1 MVDNSIIAKS
11 GSGAGVAKRTICIQN
26 PAAISVKN
34 ESLAISQNG
43 DLKGLIPLEDI
54 WVLIIEAHQV
64 QVTAAALSRLV
75 DTGIG
80 VMLCGDDHMPNG
92 LLLPIGAHSRHA
104 AIVEDQ
110 LAISKP
116 LKKRLWQRIVR
127 AKIANQG
134 KVLDLIGSDG
144 STVKRMVKEVLS
156 GDTSNRESVAATAYF
171 RRLLPRGGRRAGP
184 YTPALDYGYTV
195 LRSGIGRT
203 AVSGGWLV
211 SRGIHHSNNLNAFN
225 LVDDLIE
232 PFRPVVD
239 LLVVQEELGG
249 ELTSDIKRRLASVFE
264 ILVKTTTGEVPVQ
277 VAIEEELDTLK
288 TAVRKGDASLLEL
301 PSVIPLK
308 RASLE

>member
-1 MVDNSIIAKS
+1 M
-11 GSGAGVAKRTICIQN
+11 AKRTICIQN
-26 PAAISVKN
+26 PASIAVKN
-34 ESLAISQNG
+34 GSLAISQEG
-43 DLKGLIPLEDI
+43 TLRGLIPLEDI
-54 WVLIIEAHQV
+54 WVLILEAHQV
-64 QVTAAALSRLV
+64 RVTAAALSRLV
-75 DTGIG
+75 DSGIG

-104 AIVEDQ
+104 AIVDDQ
-110 LAISKP
+110 LAISRP
-116 LKKRLWQRIVR
+116 LKKRLWQRIVK
-127 AKIANQG
+127 AKITNQAE
-134 KVLDLIGSDG
+134 VLNQLGSDG
-144 STVKRMVKEVLS
+144 SKIKGFAKEVLS
-156 GDTSNRESVAATAYF
+156 GDTSNRESVAASAYF
-171 RRLLPRGGRRAGP
+171 KRLLPRGNRRVGP

-249 ELTSDIKRRLASVFE
+249 DLTPAVKRRLASIFE
-264 ILVKTTTGEVPVQ
+264 VLVKTKMGEVPVQ

-288 TAVRKGDASLLEL
+288 SAVKGGNAALLEL
-301 PSVIPLK
+301 PSIIPLK
-308 RASLE
+308 WASLE

>member
-1 MVDNSIIAKS
+1 
-11 GSGAGVAKRTICIQN
+11 
-26 PAAISVKN
+26 
-34 ESLAISQNG
+34 
-43 DLKGLIPLEDI
+43 
-54 WVLIIEAHQV
+54 
-64 QVTAAALSRLV
+64 
-75 DTGIG
+75 
-80 VMLCGDDHMPNG
+80 MLCGDDHMPNG

-104 AIVEDQ
+104 AIVDDQ

-127 AKIANQG
+127 AKISNQG
-134 KVLDLIGSDG
+134 KVLDLLGSDG
-144 STVKRMVKEVLS
+144 TTVKRLSKEVLS
-156 GDTSNRESVAATAYF
+156 GDASNREAVAATAYF
-171 RRLLPRGGRRAGP
+171 RRLLPRGGRRASP

-249 ELTSDIKRRLASVFE
+249 ELTSEIKRRLASVFE
-264 ILVKTTTGEVPVQ
+264 ILVKTATGEVPVQ

-288 TAVRKGDASLLEL
+288 SAVRKADASLLEL
-301 PSVIPLK
+301 PNVIPLK

>member
-1 MVDNSIIAKS
+1 
-11 GSGAGVAKRTICIQN
+11 
-26 PAAISVKN
+26 
-34 ESLAISQNG
+34 
-43 DLKGLIPLEDI
+43 
-54 WVLIIEAHQV
+54 
-64 QVTAAALSRLV
+64 
-75 DTGIG
+75 
-80 VMLCGDDHMPNG
+80 MLCGDDHMPNG

-104 AIVEDQ
+104 AIVDDQ

-127 AKIANQG
+127 AKISNQG
-134 KVLDLIGSDG
+134 KVLDLLGSDG
-144 STVKRMVKEVLS
+144 TTVKRLSKEVLS
-156 GDTSNRESVAATAYF
+156 GDTSNREAVAATAYF

-249 ELTSDIKRRLASVFE
+249 ELTSEIKRRLASVFE
-264 ILVKTTTGEVPVQ
+264 ILVKTAMGEVPVQ

-288 TAVRKGDASLLEL
+288 SAVRKADASLLEL
-301 PSVIPLK
+301 PNVIPLK

>member
-1 MVDNSIIAKS
+1 M
-11 GSGAGVAKRTICIQN
+11 AKRTICIQN
-26 PAAISVKN
+26 PSSVAVKN
-34 ESLAISQNG
+34 GSLAVLQDGN
-43 DLKGLIPLEDI
+43 LKGLVPLEDI

-64 QVTAAALSRLV
+64 QLTSAALSRFV
-75 DTGIG
+75 DAGIG
-80 VMLCGDDHMPNG
+80 VMICGDDHMPNG

-104 AIVEDQ
+104 AIVDDQ

-116 LKKRLWQRIVR
+116 LRKRLWQRIVQ

-134 KVLDLIGSDG
+134 MVLDLLGSDG
-144 STVKRMVKEVLS
+144 SAVKGLVKEVLS
-156 GDTSNRESVAATAYF
+156 GDTTNRESVAANAYF
-171 RRLLPRGGRRAGP
+171 RRLLPRGTRRAGP

-195 LRSGIGRT
+195 LRAGIGRT

-249 ELTSDIKRRLASVFE
+249 ELTPSVKKKLASIFE
-264 ILVKTTTGEVPVQ
+264 VLVRTKIGEVPVQ
-277 VAIEEELDTLK
+277 TAIEEELDTLK
-288 TAVRKGDASLLEL
+288 SAVKEANASLLEL
-301 PSVIPLK
+301 PGVMPLK